1 VALPLLVL
9 LLVSVFNL
17 VLLVSD
23 RIVAGFATRQ
33 GARLAAQ
40 LGNGQGGLTNAQVD
54 QQIVQAVQ
62 AGSAN
67 LVFGTVTEIDVYH
80 PSTSNGSFQASD
92 PHDSYDGSGHTITL
106 GYPASGRGVTPP
118 NEDSIGV
125 RLVWSYT
132 PPTGTYSF
140 TLQLS
145 EYTVMKAAPV
155 LQ

>member
-1 VALPLLVL
+1 MPLLIL
-9 LLVSVFNL
+9 LLVSVFNM

-23 RIVAGFATRQ
+23 RIVAGYATRQ
-33 GARLAAQ
+33 GARLAAE
-40 LGNGQGGLTNAQVD
+40 LGNGQGGLTNTQVD

-62 AGSAN
+62 VGSTN
-67 LVFGTVTEIDVYH
+67 MVFTTINEIDIYH

-92 PHDSYDGSGHTITL
+92 PHDSYDGSGNTITL
-106 GYPASGRGVTPP
+106 GYPASSRGVTPP

-125 RLVWSYT
+125 RLVWTYT

-140 TLQLS
+140 TLQLN